1 MDSGLTY
8 GRLDSPAFIWT
19 LSIST
24 DVDAVN
30 IENGAGM
37 KKTRKAR
44 GARPYHH
51 GDLRR
56 SLIDAALA
64 LVTEKQDWTFSLR
77 EITRRAGV
85 SHNAPYN
92 HFTDG
97 DELLIAVAAAG
108 FERMRDHLR
117 TAVSGIA
124 APDKALLACGRAYI
138 ELALKNPAL
147 YRLICGPA
155 LAKSTGSRPA
165 EARRAADEAR
175 AVLEEIIQRGAQSGV
190 FSVSPDDPLEQA
202 KVVFFAWSVVHGLSM
217 ALLDGFAETEI
228 TLDDLVKEIERVVL
242 IGLRPGKSR
251 R

>member
-1 MDSGLTY
+1 
-8 GRLDSPAFIWT
+8 
-19 LSIST
+19 
-24 DVDAVN
+24 
-30 IENGAGM
+30 M
-37 KKTRKAR
+37 KRTGKAR
-44 GARPYHH
+44 GVRPYHH

-64 LVTEKQDWTFSLR
+64 LVAEKQDWTFSLR

-92 HFTDG
+92 HFADG
-97 DELLIAVAAAG
+97 DDLLIAVAAAG
-108 FERMRDHLR
+108 FERLRDHLR
-117 TAVSGIA
+117 AAVSGIT

-147 YRLICGPA
+147 YRLMCGPA

-165 EARRAADEAR
+165 GAREAAEEAR
-175 AVLEEIIQRGAQSGV
+175 AVLEEIIRRGAQSGA
-190 FSVSPDDPLEQA
+190 FAVSPDDPLEQA

-228 TLDDLVKEIERVVL
+228 TLDDMVKEIER
-242 IGLRPGKSR
+242 GLLKGLTPRKSSR
-251 R
+251 

>member
-1 MDSGLTY
+1 
-8 GRLDSPAFIWT
+8 
-19 LSIST
+19 
-24 DVDAVN
+24 
-30 IENGAGM
+30 M
-37 KKTRKAR
+37 KKTKKSPD
-44 GARPYHH
+44 ARPYHH

-56 SLIDAALA
+56 SLIEAALA
-64 LVTEKQDWTFSLR
+64 LVAEKQDWTFSLR

-92 HFTDG
+92 HFADG

-117 TAVSGIA
+117 SAVSDVA

-147 YRLICGPA
+147 YRLMCGPA
-155 LAKSTGSRPA
+155 LAKSTGGRPA

-175 AVLEEIIQRGAQSGV
+175 AVLEEIIHRGAQSGV
-190 FSVSPDDPLEQA
+190 FAVSPDDQLDQA

-217 ALLDGFAETEI
+217 ALLDGFAEAEI
-228 TLDDLVKEIERVVL
+228 ALDDLVGEIERVVL
-242 IGLRPGKSR
+242 FGLRPRNNR